1 MSGTAC
7 RRGLSRALVA
17 STRVASVDPLAFS
30 SLRRASSEASSEAS
44 SSYETVVGIEIHT
57 RLATRS
63 KLFSGAASAYGGE
76 PNARVAAFDAA
87 LPGTLPT
94 LNAGAVALAVKLGL
108 ALKGE
113 VQLKSSFDRKHY
125 FYADLPHGYQITQQ
139 REPIVRGGVVEC
151 IGATTTAMPT
161 KRAFGIERVQIE
173 MDTGKSSA
181 STAPEDE
188 GGTLVDLNRAGQAL
202 VEIVSAPD
210 MASGEHAA
218 AVVEALQRLLRYLRV
233 SDANME
239 EGSLRCDVN
248 VSVRTPEEAAAG
260 VYGERVEV
268 KNLNSTRSIIR
279 AVKYEADR
287 HAKILSEG
295 GKVERETRTFD
306 ASAGKT
312 IVLRSKESLLD
323 YRFTPEPDLPP
334 LVLTAAD
341 IEAILER
348 MPELPTEAFERLVK
362 DGVSP
367 STASIIFAFP
377 SSLKYYDT
385 AMEHC
390 GSAQPKEVANFIANE
405 IIGAARKDGGASFK
419 EPLSALPR
427 AASAMR
433 IGQLLG
439 KVANN
444 DLSGRMAKQVLES
457 LMNGDERSL
466 SEIIE
471 AVCGGGQISDDSEL
485 QRVCEQVVAD
495 KPEEAALYRRG
506 KTKLMGALVGEVMK
520 RTSGRANPKD
530 VSKTLATLLAQK

>member
-30 SLRRASSEASSEAS
+30 SLRRASSSSEASS

-210 MASGEHAA
+210 MTSGEHAA

-279 AVKYEADR
+279 TVKYEADR

-471 AVCGGGQISDDSEL
+471 SVCGGGQISDDSEL